1 MTFNDD
7 QYEERGFLQKYGFA
21 LGIGAVG
28 LVVIGLVVGQM
39 LKGKKEAP
47 RRQQEVVMIRSIPTP
62 PPPPQPKPPEPP
74 KQVEEKM
81 MDQTPVDASEDK
93 PDESPAEAPGVTTSL
108 VGTGGPDFGLK
119 AARRGG
125 DLLEGGGGG
134 KGPRSPFGWYAAKVQ
149 KSIQDALTRNSVTS
163 KARFEKKVRVW
174 TDLSGRITRAKLEG
188 STGDKTVDQAINEAL
203 TGLQLQEPPPAG
215 MPMPIVMRL
224 SALRTS

>member
-7 QYEERGFLQKYGFA
+7 QYEQRGFLQKYGFA

-28 LVVIGLVVGQM
+28 LVVVGLIVGQM
-39 LKGKKEAP
+39 MNGKKEAP
-47 RRQQEVVMIRSIPTP
+47 RKQQEVVMIRSIPTP

-74 KQVEEKM
+74 KQTEEKM

-93 PDESPAEAPGVTTSL
+93 PDDSPAEAPGISTSL
-108 VGTGGPDFGLK
+108 TGPGGMDMGLR
-119 AARRGG
+119 AARPGG
-125 DLLEGGGGG
+125 DLIGGSGS

-149 KSIQDALTRNSVTS
+149 KSIQDALGRNSVTS

-188 STGDKTVDQAINEAL
+188 STGDKALDQAINEAL
-203 TGLQLQEPPPAG
+203 TGLQLQEAPPAG

-224 SALRTS
+224 SALRPS

>member
-7 QYEERGFLQKYGFA
+7 QYEQRGFLQKYGFA

-28 LVVIGLVVGQM
+28 LVVVGLIVGQM
-39 LKGKKEAP
+39 MTGKKEAP
-47 RRQQEVVMIRSIPTP
+47 RKQQEVVMIRSIPTP
-62 PPPPQPKPPEPP
+62 LPPPQQKPPEPP
-74 KQVEEKM
+74 KQTEEKM

-93 PDESPAEAPGVTTSL
+93 PDDSPAEAPGISTSL
-108 VGTGGPDFGLK
+108 TGPGGMDMGLR
-119 AARRGG
+119 AARPGG
-125 DLLEGGGGG
+125 DLIGGSGS

-149 KSIQDALTRNSVTS
+149 KSIQDALGRNSVTS

-188 STGDKTVDQAINEAL
+188 STGDKTVDQAIDETL

-224 SALRTS
+224 SALRPS

>member
-1 MTFNDD
+1 MTFSDD
-7 QYEERGFLQKYGFA
+7 QYEQRGFLQKYGFA

-39 LKGKKEAP
+39 LTSKKEAP
-47 RRQQEVVMIRSIPTP
+47 RRQQEVVMVRSIPTP
-62 PPPPQPKPPEPP
+62 PPPPQQKPPEPP
-74 KQVEEKM
+74 KQTEEKM

-93 PDESPAEAPGVTTSL
+93 PDDSPAPTPGITTSL
-108 VGTGGPDFGLK
+108 VGSGGIDMGLR
-119 AARRGG
+119 AARPGG
-125 DLLEGGGGG
+125 DLIGGGSGR
-134 KGPRSPFGWYAAKVQ
+134 GPRSPFGWYATKVQ

-188 STGDKTVDQAINEAL
+188 STGDKVLDQAINEAL
-203 TGLQLQEPPPAG
+203 TGLQLQEPPPTG

-224 SALRTS
+224 SALRPG